1 MIESVETLVK
11 SQKDLNVEALVDALI
26 IRYADRIGNCNL
38 HLKVR
43 RSIQLWLK
51 SI

>member
-26 IRYADRIGNCNL
+26 IRYADNR
-38 HLKVR
+38 KDDY
-43 RSIQLWLK
+43 
-51 SI
+51 